1 METLLAFFSDLILIT
16 AGIFVCLLWVAL
28 IGVLAIESW
37 DFFTGYNKRHQE
49 EDEEDLYQ

>member
-28 IGVLAIESW
+28 IGVIAIESW
-37 DFFTGYNKRHQE
+37 DFFTGYNKRHQK